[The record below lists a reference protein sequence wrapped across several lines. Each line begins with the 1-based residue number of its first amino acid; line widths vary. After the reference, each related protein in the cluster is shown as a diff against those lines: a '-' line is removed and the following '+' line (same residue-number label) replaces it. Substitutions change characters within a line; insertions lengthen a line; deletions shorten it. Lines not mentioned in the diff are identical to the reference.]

1 MAFTGLNAASGGQR
15 GMTLILTNHSGTTCH
30 VYGYP
35 GLAFIGN
42 VPMATHLTWVKE
54 THATVVLR
62 PGGNA
67 QALLTWRANTA
78 TGPAPFN
85 PAFVHITPPDERVYL
100 HEVWPG
106 GPVLNGEIAAWP
118 LRAALAGPFPAG
130 TGTVASP
137 FNGMCMTVAADGH
150 AVVAWK
156 CNPGAGSQQWTGYS
170 DGTLRNNGKCL
181 DVTGPGAGAKAKV
194 AACTGA
200 ATQKWAIAQT
210 SANDFGSISNI
221 GTGAVLTDPGGST
234 ANGTPLVMAPGN
246 GDQSY
251 PWRVSFHPYP
261 KG

>member
-1 MAFTGLNAASGGQR
+1 
-15 GMTLILTNHSGTTCH
+15 
-30 VYGYP
+30 
-35 GLAFIGN
+35 
-42 VPMATHLTWVKE
+42 
-54 THATVVLR
+54 
-62 PGGNA
+62 
-67 QALLTWRANTA
+67 
-78 TGPAPFN
+78 
-85 PAFVHITPPDERVYL
+85 
-100 HEVWPG
+100 
-106 GPVLNGEIAAWP
+106 
-118 LRAALAGPFPAG
+118 
-130 TGTVASP
+130 
-137 FNGMCMTVAADGH
+137 MCMTVAADGT

-181 DVTGPGAGAKAKV
+181 DVTGPVAGAKAKV

-234 ANGTPLVMAPGN
+234 TNGTPLVMAPGN

-261 KG
+261 NA